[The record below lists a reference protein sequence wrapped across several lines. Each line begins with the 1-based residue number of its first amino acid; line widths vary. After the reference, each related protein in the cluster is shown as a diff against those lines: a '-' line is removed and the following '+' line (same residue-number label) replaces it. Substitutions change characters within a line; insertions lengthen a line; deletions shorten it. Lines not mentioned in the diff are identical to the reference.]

1 MHHHAAHAPA
11 ACKQDR
17 GPARGCNRELRA
29 RVPCVQVPHAPNSFY
44 HPAQGWEAVGR
55 LRVSAGLEVE
65 RLAGAFRRRTPTDL
79 DFPAIS
85 CDTLLSEGFVTLHRA
100 GRRWAGCA

>member
-1 MHHHAAHAPA
+1 M
-11 ACKQDR
+11 
-17 GPARGCNRELRA
+17 
-29 RVPCVQVPHAPNSFY
+29 
-44 HPAQGWEAVGR
+44 GR

-85 CDTLLSEGFVTLHRA
+85 CDAALSAGLRYEDRLPEGKEAYAQVH
-100 GRRWAGCA
+100 